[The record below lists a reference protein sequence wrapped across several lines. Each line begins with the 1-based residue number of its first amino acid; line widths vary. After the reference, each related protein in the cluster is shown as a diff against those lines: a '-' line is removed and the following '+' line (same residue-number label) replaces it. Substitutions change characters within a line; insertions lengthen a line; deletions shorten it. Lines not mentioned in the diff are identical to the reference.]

1 MGILEQWKLDKK
13 SGATSKHILD

>member
-13 SGATSKHILD
+13 KLCGNHAYSG